1 MSQNVSV
8 SRSYLL
14 LFSEFTSAKIQHFP
28 VFPTHSPQKNCSKH
42 KKKAQSLVNSA
53 PCYSVVKSGHER
65 GLNRLLCRERDS
77 NPHSCNSQ
85 GILSPSCLPFH
96 HRGDLSGCKG
106 TKKSEKWKVKSEKF
120 ASSASFFTFFPHFTL
135 LPFYFFT
142 FSYRCRN
149 TLRCPYGPVV
159 EAAYFSNPVSPS
171 CPFCNTPPEFMS

>member
-1 MSQNVSV
+1 MSRVIFLSAALCGLSSESCPYCYTLSV
-8 SRSYLL
+8 CKDTDYFLIHKERRL
-14 LFSEFTSAKIQHFP
+14 
-28 VFPTHSPQKNCSKH
+28 KNPF
-42 KKKAQSLVNSA
+42 VN
-53 PCYSVVKSGHER
+53 C
-65 GLNRLLCRERDS
+65 LLCRERDS

-106 TKKSEKWKVKSEKF
+106 TKKIY
-120 ASSASFFTFFPHFTL
+120 ASQILFGLFTFYL
-135 LPFYFFT
+135 
-142 FSYRCRN
+142 CRN